1 MKKIK
6 LLLVAFAAMCGLNG
20 FAVTFDTDLTK
31 QFASLTQ
38 ASNWT
43 TGAGGKA
50 GFTATNFCPMVE
62 VNGLG
67 KRQVCE
73 FYEGNCNRTGDLL
86 YQTVSGLT
94 KGTYRIELYGAA
106 AFTFDRGFTST
117 AFQGTSWKPGD
128 KIEEETGVYLYA
140 ETSNGTLE
148 MELPI
153 YYAQEFPEGAS
164 TATLEGVKVGDDG
177 QVRIGMR
184 KETTSTNWHV
194 IQLKSVIAT
203 VDGDALMNATMER
216 YNEVAGQE
224 MAPSVANN
232 LETKLAAAQ
241 QNLTQATWEAFD
253 AAVTLAEKSV
263 KSYQIIAD
271 GFIPTD
277 DLDGWTCT
285 NGQDFHIN
293 TWSTEGGPNQAGDT
307 RPSYDPSGMT
317 TPFIENWIGKGNF
330 LGEGVFSYTLEGLE
344 PGEVYYAEA
353 LIRAYN
359 EASSAAPNG
368 PDFFI
373 NDKEDDLTAK
383 GITFT
388 YSGMSGIY
396 ATLGATAKVGA
407 DGKITIGARVAAGAN
422 YNWVAFKNVIIK
434 SQDEVLAEKQDM
446 LNDLFAIYEMSD
458 AVKNQVN
465 DAIEASYN
473 PTDFDAVMEQIN
485 AAADAAKASNDV
497 MMRLNAAIDAAG
509 QRSSAI
515 SSIDM
520 DGNGESDY
528 ELYNAAALIDEVLND
543 YYGSIPT
550 DAYALDG
557 IDRLNQAVKAS
568 EGLEAAL
575 GRFELTKEKAE
586 LTIENVGDSDNA
598 LTYAISECVAQVNEC
613 ENVEEIDAVCGQLWN
628 AIADQVATITVTEGN
643 PFDLTFLLTNP
654 DVTEYWDGNTWGV
667 QPEGWYNEQDGG
679 NFQVMANEEMGPGG
693 EVFFEYW
700 SGTAASNGF
709 VLCQKVVLP
718 SGAYQMTGRV
728 GAQQYDGNGT
738 TTDITFSA
746 NDVDGTQIA
755 FGPLQDGQLDFVQVQ
770 TGEVSIGL
778 KAHAGNNTRWMAIND
793 IHLYKVAPKPI
804 VIDEMVAYTPASAA
818 GNVTL
823 KRAFTG
829 QWETFVVPFQIKE
842 DELKDAFGSD
852 VAVAEFQEEVE
863 MEDVEV
869 ETGTD
874 PDTGDPVYGNQ
885 PQPTGNSTIS
895 FKPMDN
901 PAVAPNKPVVIK
913 VSSKATS
920 FVFENRTIAAGEPV
934 VKGVNFDFVGTYT
947 PATTVP
953 DYYIVASNEG
963 VAFKLADGTKINGT
977 RAYIQG
983 TGIILNDVA
992 TAIRQLEGEAA
1003 TSGAIFNLAGQQV
1016 SKAQKGIYIVDG
1028 KKVLVK

>member
-106 AFTFDRGFTST
+106 AFTFGRGFTST
-117 AFQGTSWKPGD
+117 AFQGTSWKAGD
-128 KIEEETGVYLYA
+128 KIEEETGVFLYA

-153 YYAQEFPEGAS
+153 YYATNFPEGAS
-164 TATLEGVKVGDDG
+164 TATLEGVEVGDDG
-177 QVRIGMR
+177 QVKIGMR

-194 IQLKSVIAT
+194 IQLKSVVAT
-203 VDGDALMNATMER
+203 VDGDALMNATLER

-224 MAPSVANN
+224 MSSSVANN

-241 QNLTQATWEAFD
+241 QKLTQATWEAFD

-271 GFIPTD
+271 GSVPTD

-293 TWSTEGGPNQAGDT
+293 TWSVEGNPGN
-307 RPSYDPSGMT
+307 DPSGMT

-388 YSGMSGIY
+388 YNGMSGIY

-446 LNDLFAIYEMSD
+446 LNELFAIYEMSD

-497 MMRLNAAIDAAG
+497 MMRLQAAMDAAE

-568 EGLEAAL
+568 EGLESAL

-586 LTIENVGDSDNA
+586 LTIEKVGDSDNA
-598 LTYAISECVAQVNEC
+598 LTDAISECVAQVNEC
-613 ENVEEIDAVCGQLWN
+613 ENVEGIDAVCGQLWN

-654 DVTEYWDGNTWGV
+654 DVTEFYTAAHGV
-667 QPEGWYNEQDGG
+667 KVDGWYTEQPDG
-679 NFQVMANEEMGPGG
+679 NFQVIHSVDAANADG
-693 EVFFEYW
+693 EHIYAYEYW
-700 SGTAASNGF
+700 SNPAKANNLFTLYQSLHLPMGTYSISCYAFA
-709 VLCQKVVLP
+709 QDQ
-718 SGAYQMTGRV
+718 YQGKNSV
-728 GAQQYDGNGT
+728 GVY
-738 TTDITFSA
+738 FYA
-746 NDVDGTQIA
+746 NDTQGSSVTTSTLEEASI
-755 FGPLQDGQLDFVQVQ
+755 DFYNAETQ
-770 TGEVSIGL
+770 EVKIGL
-778 KAHAGNNTRWMAIND
+778 KTVEGNSFNWMGIGYV
-793 IHLYKVAPKPI
+793 HLYKVAPKPI

-852 VAVAEFQEEVE
+852 VAVAEFQEDVE

-874 PDTGDPVYGNQ
+874 PDTGDPVFENQ

-920 FVFENRTIAAGEPV
+920 FVFENRTVAAGEPV